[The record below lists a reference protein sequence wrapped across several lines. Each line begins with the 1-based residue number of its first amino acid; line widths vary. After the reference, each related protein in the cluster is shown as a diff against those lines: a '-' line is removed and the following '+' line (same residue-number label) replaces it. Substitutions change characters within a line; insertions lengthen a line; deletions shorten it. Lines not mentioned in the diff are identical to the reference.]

1 MTKYIANVVTKYP
14 VLVILLT
21 LAIVAGLGSGVR
33 KVEIDENIKEM
44 LPRDIESRVVLNELE
59 DIYGGSDMFLIA
71 FNHEE
76 SVFNPGTLNKLL
88 AITDTV
94 EALDG
99 VTRVNSL
106 ATTNQIL
113 GTEWGME
120 VIPFL
125 EEEVSTQEE
134 ADEIAERIVSDSL
147 YLGQLVSEDLK
158 WTTIIAVLDTD
169 ANTNAVFDEI
179 KQLTAQMEGPEE
191 IILTGLPVIQSS
203 ISKNISGDLRKL
215 IPLVILII
223 VVILFIS
230 FRTWTGVVLPILVAI
245 MSMISMVGLMG
256 HLGTPFMVINNVMPA
271 ILIAVGISYAIHILV
286 GFYEE
291 VRRGTEKKEALIL
304 TITHIGTPVM
314 LAGLTTLVGFGT
326 MLTAPLPVYADFGAY
341 LAFGVFMATWITMTL
356 VPSILIL
363 LPVPKHIAQKSKA
376 SILDKFLFRISKFV
390 PLHRRSILIVSL
402 IFLVLFSL
410 GFLQLEIDM
419 NPITFFSKKSSVSI
433 ADYKVNENLGGSMN
447 LNVLFE
453 GDAQNREVMTAMEDL
468 QDYIESFE
476 ETGSSFSLATVVKRI
491 NRSLNEDRPEMEV
504 LPDSD
509 NGIAQALLMYSIS
522 SSPEDFEAFVD
533 NNYENAQ
540 VVARLKS
547 VSTKRISVIANEI
560 DQYLEDNFD
569 QLGEIKATGF
579 LIFLKDMA
587 ELIVTSQIRS
597 LLMSIVIIW
606 FIAWITYRSFRLGL
620 FAIIPV
626 AMTVIVNFGMMG
638 LLGITLS
645 IPTAVISNVIIGIGV
660 DFSLHFLSRFK
671 LELKNNKNL
680 DTVVSNTIQHVGKPI
695 LLDALPTALGFLV
708 LLASGFIPIRFVGI
722 LISLTMMICAF
733 AALTILA
740 SAVLYYKKN
749 TQGSLS

>member
-1 MTKYIANVVTKYP
+1 MTRFLAKVVTTYP
-14 VLVILLT
+14 VLVIVLI
-21 LAIVAGLGSGVR
+21 LALVAALGSGVR

-44 LPRDIESRVVLNELE
+44 LPRDIESRLVLNELE

-71 FNHEE
+71 FHHEE
-76 SVFNPGTLNKLL
+76 SVFNPTTLNKLL
-88 AITDTV
+88 AVTDTV
-94 EALDG
+94 EAIHG
-99 VTRVNSL
+99 VTRVTSL

-125 EEEVSTQEE
+125 EEEVWDMEE
-134 ADEIAERIVSDSL
+134 AQEIGKRIVSDSL

-169 ANTNAVFDEI
+169 ANTNGVFDEI
-179 KQLTAQMEGPEE
+179 KELTAPMEGPEE
-191 IILTGLPVIQSS
+191 IILTGLPVIQGS

-215 IPLVILII
+215 IPLVISII
-223 VVILFIS
+223 VIILFIS

-291 VRRGTEKKEALIL
+291 VSRGTEKKEAL
-304 TITHIGTPVM
+304 TITILHIGTPVI
-314 LAGLTTLVGFGT
+314 LAGVTTIVGFGT

-341 LAFGVFMATWITMTL
+341 LAFGVFMATLITITL
-356 VPSILIL
+356 IPSLLVL
-363 LPVPKHIAQKSKA
+363 LPVPKHIANKSKL
-376 SILDKFLFRISKFV
+376 SILDKFLEKISRFV
-390 PLHRRSILIVSL
+390 PTHRKTIIITSL
-402 IFLVLFSL
+402 IFLVLLGL
-410 GFLQLEIDM
+410 GFLQLEMDM
-419 NPITFFSKKSSVSI
+419 NPITFFSKNSSVRV
-433 ADYKVNENLGGSMN
+433 ADHLVNENLGGSMN

-453 GDAQNREVMTAMEDL
+453 GDAQNREVMTAMEEL
-468 QDYIESFE
+468 QDYIESFD

-491 NRSLNEDRPEMEV
+491 NRSLHEDNPEMEI
-504 LPDSD
+504 LPDTD
-509 NGIAQALLMYSIS
+509 VGIAQALLMYSMS

-547 VSTKRISVIANEI
+547 VSTKRMAVMANSVN
-560 DQYLEDNFD
+560 DYLEENFSH
-569 QLGEIKATGF
+569 LGEIKATGF
-579 LIFLKDMA
+579 LVFMKDLA
-587 ELIVTSQIRS
+587 ELIITSQMRS
-597 LLMSIVIIW
+597 LGMSILIIW
-606 FIAWITYRSFRLGL
+606 LIAWITYRSFRLGM

-671 LELKNNKNL
+671 LELKKADHL
-680 DTVVSNTIQHVGKPI
+680 ETVVSNTIKHVGKPI
-695 LLDALPTALGFLV
+695 MLDALPTALGFLV

-722 LISLTMMICAF
+722 LISLTMMLCAF

-749 TQGSLS
+749 TSGSLS